1 MAKRML
7 NNIRLGLFVLAGL
20 FLLILTLYYLGKNR
34 NLFGSTF
41 ILKAEFKN
49 VNGLRSGNNVR
60 FAGIEVGTV
69 KKVKIINDTLVEVT
83 MMINT
88 SVKKFILKNA
98 EVVIG
103 TDGLMGNKLMNIV
116 PVNKVADPV
125 EEGDVL
131 RSKKVAD
138 TDEMIKTLSISNDNI
153 AFISAELRETVQRIN
168 KSKGFWTLMNDST
181 LSSEVRKSLY
191 NIRQTTAKANTF
203 VGQLNALAEDLRNG
217 KGSAGAL
224 LTDTSFSHNLN
235 QAVFKIQEVGDNA
248 NELAEKL
255 NNLVDT
261 ISSDLKSRDGT
272 FYLLMKD
279 SVFARHINT
288 SIENIEQATYKLNEN
303 MEAMQ
308 HNFLFRGYFKK
319 QEKAESKKSKQ

>member
-20 FLLILTLYYLGKNR
+20 FFLILTLYYLGKDK

-49 VNGLRSGNNVR
+49 VNGLRAGNNIR
-60 FAGIEVGTV
+60 FVGIEVGTV
-69 KKVKIINDTLVEVT
+69 KKVKIISDTLVEVT
-83 MMINT
+83 MLINT

-116 PVNKVADPV
+116 PVNKMADPV

-131 RSKKVAD
+131 RSKKVTD
-138 TDEMIKTLSISNDNI
+138 TDEMIKTLSISNENI
-153 AFISAELRETVQRIN
+153 AFISTELKETVQRIN
-168 KSKGFWTLMNDST
+168 KSKGLWTLMNDST
-181 LSSEVRKSLY
+181 LPYTLRGSLN
-191 NIRQTTAKANTF
+191 NIQQTTVKAKAFVDQMNTL
-203 VGQLNALAEDLRNG
+203 VADIQKGNG
-217 KGSAGAL
+217 SVGAL
-224 LTDTSFSHNLN
+224 LTDTAFSHNLN
-235 QAVFKIQEVGDNA
+235 QAVIKIQEVGENA
-248 NELAEKL
+248 SVLSEKL

-261 ISSDLKSRDGT
+261 ISSDLKSKDGT

-279 SVFARHINT
+279 SVFAKHIST
-288 SIENIEQATYKLNEN
+288 SIENIEKASYKLDTN
-303 MEAMQ
+303 MEAMR
-308 HNFLFRGYFKK
+308 HNFLLRGYFKK
-319 QEKAESKKSKQ
+319 QEKEERKKSEQ